1 MSTTPVDRPPP
12 AAQQLREDV
21 VAQVERALDVGRA
34 DLARGSLTPALA
46 ARPDDAGLLLLAARI
61 EDAAGNASEAR
72 RLAGEVL
79 ARDPN
84 SWQGRLLHYKQLLE
98 DERHAEAEQV
108 MLELLRE
115 DPSNPPL
122 IALYARLMLEALQLE
137 KARALT
143 DEALRL
149 DPDDSHAQLLD
160 ALLHTIAG
168 DDDRAA
174 ERVALQIARDPEAMH
189 VARTA
194 IVVFATGNRHR
205 DALEIARCVLRAEPG
220 DRNLVNA
227 IVALRTQ
234 THPLLIPYWP
244 LQRWGWTA
252 SAALWGVGIV
262 GVRAC
267 YAISPL
273 AGGIFTAVWL
283 TYVVG
288 SWVLPPL
295 LRRHLQ
301 RVGA

>member
-21 VAQVERALDVGRA
+21 VAQVERALDVGRT
-34 DLARGSLTPALA
+34 DLARRSLTPALA

-61 EDAAGNASEAR
+61 EDAAGNGPEAR
-72 RLAGEVL
+72 RLVGEVL
-79 ARDPN
+79 ARDPG
-84 SWQGRLLHYKQLLE
+84 SWRGRLLHYQQLLE
-98 DERHAEAEQV
+98 DDRHADAEQV
-108 MLELLRE
+108 ILGLLRE

-160 ALLHTIAG
+160 ALLHTVEG
-168 DDDRAA
+168 DDERAS
-174 ERVALQIARDPEAMH
+174 ERVARQIARDPEAMH

-194 IVVFATGNRHR
+194 VVVFASGKRPK

-220 DRNLVNA
+220 DRALVNA
-227 IVALRTQ
+227 IVSLRTQ
-234 THPLLIPYWP
+234 THPLLLPYWP

-252 SAALWGVGIV
+252 SAVLWGVGIV

-267 YAISPL
+267 YAISPR
-273 AGGIFTAVWL
+273 AGVIFTAVWL
-283 TYVVG
+283 AYVVG

-295 LRRHLQ
+295 LRWHLR